1 MIRLVSFL
9 FLVCYSLS
17 IGVPLNPM
25 INRCMIAYTD
35 DNYETL
41 KLDVKFPELP
51 DQVNGEVYQIQIYNT
66 ETHQSMFQTI
76 ANGRYRKE
84 LDLDESKYFFNADA
98 VYRFCFKLL
107 TNRQVGTIIIDYNSD
122 VEYSETKKTI
132 KVPESLLKE

>member
-51 DQVNGEVYQIQIYNT
+51 NQVNG
-66 ETHQSMFQTI
+66 
-76 ANGRYRKE
+76 
-84 LDLDESKYFFNADA
+84 
-98 VYRFCFKLL
+98 
-107 TNRQVGTIIIDYNSD
+107 
-122 VEYSETKKTI
+122 
-132 KVPESLLKE
+132 